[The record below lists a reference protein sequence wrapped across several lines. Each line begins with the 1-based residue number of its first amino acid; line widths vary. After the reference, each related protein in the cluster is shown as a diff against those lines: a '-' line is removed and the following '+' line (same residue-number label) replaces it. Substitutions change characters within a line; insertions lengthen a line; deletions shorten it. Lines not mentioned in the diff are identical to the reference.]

1 MANHPNRSGKR
12 YDIAF
17 IGELLMATVPH
28 GGDIQAAVREE
39 CGKAGVEFSE
49 PRIVEGVFLTD
60 EPRET
65 DEIIHES
72 PDRGWLWDENG
83 TTFKYAVKR

>member
-1 MANHPNRSGKR
+1 MTKT
-12 YDIAF
+12 YDLAF
-17 IGELLMATVPH
+17 IGDLLMATVPH

-39 CGKAGVEFSE
+39 CGKAGVEFE
-49 PRIVEGVFLTD
+49 APNVIEGVILTD
-60 EPRET
+60 EPTED
-65 DEIIHES
+65 DEIIHEG